1 MEFEFICR
9 FYDSNIFSIIDIK
22 KRDEL
27 KMKNNNIYENFI
39 IIINKFIFMM
49 ILNFVLK
56 YFCRYLSFYLDK

>member
-22 KRDEL
+22 ERYEL
-27 KMKNNNIYENFI
+27 KMKNNKIYENFI
-39 IIINKFIFMM
+39 IIINKYIFMM

>member
-9 FYDSNIFSIIDIK
+9 FYDSNIFSIN

-27 KMKNNNIYENFI
+27 KMKNNKIYENFI